1 MSAALLGLGA
11 AVALAAAAVLSS
23 RFAVRYPARQL
34 PGPLF
39 ALNAAVVAPA
49 APFVGWTVSWHIA
62 AVLGASV
69 AVMTVTAVAIF
80 ELFAEGS
87 ATAVT
92 AGTAVSP
99 LAAVLFSSLLL
110 PAGGSTGEILAA
122 AVVAIAVLAALTDS
136 FADLT
141 RGRAVTLLA
150 ISAAGNG
157 LLTVLGKELVDA
169 GAGVIE
175 IYLVRTSLAAVI
187 LLALF
192 PPRDLPAR
200 ELPRMAARASAITAS
215 FLLILVGLQRGSA
228 TAVQTMV
235 ATAPLLLIAA
245 ELAFRRRRPPGR
257 VVLASFV
264 ALAGVAV
271 VLGSSAR

>member
-1 MSAALLGLGA
+1 MI
-11 AVALAAAAVLSS
+11 V
-23 RFAVRYPARQL
+23 
-34 PGPLF
+34 
-39 ALNAAVVAPA
+39 PA

-69 AVMTVTAVAIF
+69 AVMIVTAVAIF

-87 ATAVT
+87 AAAVT

-99 LAAVLFSSLLL
+99 LAALLFSSVLLG
-110 PAGGSTGEILAA
+110 AGGSTAEIVAA
-122 AVVAIAVLAALTDS
+122 TVVASAVLAALTDS

-141 RGRAVTLLA
+141 RGRAAALLT

-157 LLTVLGKELVDA
+157 LLTVLGKDLVDA
-169 GAGVIE
+169 GAGIVE

-200 ELPRMAARASAITAS
+200 ELPKMAARASAITAS
-215 FLLILVGLQRGSA
+215 FLLILLGLKRGSA
-228 TAVQTMV
+228 TSVQTTV
-235 ATAPLLLIAA
+235 ATAPLILIAA
-245 ELAFRRRRPPGR
+245 ELAFRRRRPSAR
-257 VVLASFV
+257 IALASFV
-264 ALAGVAV
+264 AFAGVAV
-271 VLGSSAR
+271 ALGSSAR

>member
-1 MSAALLGLGA
+1 LAAA
-11 AVALAAAAVLSS
+11 AALAAAAVLSR
-23 RFAVRYPARQL
+23 RFALRYPARQL

-49 APFVGWTVSWHIA
+49 APFGGWTVSWHIA

-69 AVMTVTAVAIF
+69 AVMIVTAVAIF

-99 LAAVLFSSLLL
+99 LAAVVFSSLLL
-110 PAGGSTGEILAA
+110 PTGASPTEIAA
-122 AVVAIAVLAALTDS
+122 AAIVATAVLAALTDS

-141 RGRAVTLLA
+141 RGRAAALLVT
-150 ISAAGNG
+150 AAGGNG
-157 LLTVLGKELVDA
+157 LLTVLGKQLVDA
-169 GAGVIE
+169 GAGVVE
-175 IYLVRTSLAAVI
+175 IYLVRTSLAAVV
-187 LLALF
+187 LMAVF

-200 ELPRMAARASAITAS
+200 ELPRMAVRASAITAS
-215 FLLILVGLQRGSA
+215 FLLILVGLKRGSA
-228 TAVQTMV
+228 TSVQTMV
-235 ATAPLLLIAA
+235 ATAPLILIAA
-245 ELAFRRRRPPGR
+245 ELAFRKRRPSGR
-257 VVLASFV
+257 VALAALS

>member
-1 MSAALLGLGA
+1 M
-11 AVALAAAAVLSS
+11 
-23 RFAVRYPARQL
+23 
-34 PGPLF
+34 
-39 ALNAAVVAPA
+39 VAPA
-49 APFVGWTVSWHIA
+49 APFVGWTFSWHIA

-69 AVMTVTAVAIF
+69 VVMIVTAVAIF

-122 AVVAIAVLAALTDS
+122 TVVAIAVLAALTDS

-157 LLTVLGKELVDA
+157 LLTVLGKDLVDA

-175 IYLVRTSLAAVI
+175 IYLVRTSLAAII

-228 TAVQTMV
+228 TSVQTMV
-235 ATAPLLLIAA
+235 ATAPLILIGA
-245 ELAFRRRRPPGR
+245 ELVFRRRWPSGR